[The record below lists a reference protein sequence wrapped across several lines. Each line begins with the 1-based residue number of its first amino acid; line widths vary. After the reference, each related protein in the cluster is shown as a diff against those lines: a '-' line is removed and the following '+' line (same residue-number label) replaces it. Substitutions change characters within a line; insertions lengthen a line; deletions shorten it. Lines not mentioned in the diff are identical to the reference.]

1 MSELR
6 PSTGTYMASLGSS
19 AVSTNVQPYLDA
31 LEPLLEDDSL
41 VGLVAALDGKII
53 SAEIYG
59 DSRLFN
65 ASGKDMIRALSL
77 DALSRPQGQSGEVK
91 VNVEQAASFLLKAMN
106 APEIAE
112 STGLG
117 HRARRHSA
125 EADAFETKDEQGGL
139 LHLNVYAH

>member
-1 MSELR
+1 
-6 PSTGTYMASLGSS
+6 
-19 AVSTNVQPYLDA
+19 LDA